1 MAPAHVANLKRLA
14 PDVTMFDVTVNV
26 VFKGR
31 ILFWYVHKVV
41 FSEHCCLKTRHH
53 TCKHLEYEVRSS
65 NCKSSTPPPPPP
77 LNPPQPK
84 KELDIKEFH

>member
-1 MAPAHVANLKRLA
+1 MAQAHVANLKRLA
-14 PDVTMFDVTVNV
+14 PDVTMFDVAVNV

-41 FSEHCCLKTRHH
+41 FP
-53 TCKHLEYEVRSS
+53 
-65 NCKSSTPPPPPP
+65 STVVWK
-77 LNPPQPK
+77 LDIIHANTWNMRCAVQTANQSPPQK